1 MDENPEMIM
10 IGFAPADFLLAV
22 VAPELRKSIEES
34 WDTVVFDLAEK
45 AKDKGL
51 KGVDEFLQS
60 PGGKDERYRF
70 TKTSISQDTLNKLLK
85 GEFKSLKE
93 LTNAQ
98 DNSRIKMDKYQ
109 YENSL
114 VYTLF
119 HYIKKDEEA
128 NKNLIIIDTVFINQ
142 KK

>member
-51 KGVDEFLQS
+51 SGIVDFL
-60 PGGKDERYRF
+60 
-70 TKTSISQDTLNKLLK
+70 LN
-85 GEFKSLKE
+85 
-93 LTNAQ
+93 
-98 DNSRIKMDKYQ
+98 I
-109 YENSL
+109 
-114 VYTLF
+114 
-119 HYIKKDEEA
+119 
-128 NKNLIIIDTVFINQ
+128 
-142 KK
+142 